1 MFVRT
6 VSPTMERISPCET
19 AAPGAATAATTT
31 TTTTTT
37 ALDGAQAP
45 HGEKSLAE
53 ERHPSASRPCDF
65 SACQLYSV
73 IRYPV
78 IVMSM
83 CGVYVP
89 SYCICHHAQTRGR
102 AGSMSDR
109 DVNGETS
116 SSLNA
121 NHGEEGGLEIN
132 GCSSKASSMFFAE
145 ASRLTDSRKKEE
157 TEVVATGRR
166 TSPRVMN
173 STINIESCGKQRSCK
188 NSDRRWWGLVKRA
201 GCVSMFAC
209 HSINSFR
216 YAFILREASRE
227 TSQLVFSLAMFFIL
241 STYFYLMAFNSFAC
255 RSHFTSFIA
264 SAREFEVNF
273 SGFKTNFK
281 QLFRIHGVVFVIG
294 FINQSLNATIFM
306 YGVLHSFGGVSPQMW
321 PFKDLEGGWLVLLAL
336 VVGFSVFSAGANQ
349 YGTNIFRAVLTGVVE
364 DEFKGLK
371 KDLETILSHASR
383 SAKQDSIGAPHHIDT
398 PSNDTTPTSALLTEQ
413 EAALRSHASSLYPT
427 LASCSSGS
435 GSQRHHKAAEVEFD
449 RFLHRFRAV
458 SGLLDQGYHLTK
470 HTMAAAY
477 IFGVPTLCVL
487 VYGLVSSSVT
497 RDQWVVLSLN
507 VIVAGA
513 VLAHTTWTLARLG
526 TTAESVCD
534 TVYDADWSKF
544 SHTFLQKMVLFTT
557 MFSKKR
563 FGINVYG
570 LFRIEWPTLLVL
582 GSSLLIYSIVII
594 LFHLGN
600 PTAICHFGNFTV

>member
-6 VSPTMERISPCET
+6 VSPTMERISPSE
-19 AAPGAATAATTT
+19 PAATTT
-31 TTTTTT
+31 AT
-37 ALDGAQAP
+37 AAMDGSQAP
-45 HGEKSLAE
+45 HGVEALAE
-53 ERHPSASRPCDF
+53 ERHPSTPRPCDF
-65 SACQLYSV
+65 SVCQLYSV

-78 IVMSM
+78 IVMNM

-89 SYCICHHAQTRGR
+89 SYCICQHTQKRGQTV
-102 AGSMSDR
+102 S
-109 DVNGETS
+109 TS
-116 SSLNA
+116 SNDINERSPQNG
-121 NHGEEGGLEIN
+121 NHGEEGVEIN
-132 GCSSKASSMFFAE
+132 GCPSKANTLVFAE
-145 ASRLTDSRKKEE
+145 ASRLTDTRKKEE
-157 TEVVATGRR
+157 TEVVTAGGR
-166 TSPRVMN
+166 TSPRLRN
-173 STINIESCGKQRSCK
+173 STINMESCGNQRSCK
-188 NSDRRWWGLVKRA
+188 NSDRRWWGLAKRA

-227 TSQLVFSLAMFFIL
+227 TSQLVFSMAMFLIL

-255 RSHFTSFIA
+255 RSHFTSFIT

-273 SGFKTNFK
+273 SGFKTNFRR
-281 QLFRIHGVVFVIG
+281 LFRIHGVVFIIG

-349 YGTNIFRAVLTGVVE
+349 YGTNIFRAVITGVVE

-371 KDLETILSHASR
+371 KELETILSHASR
-383 SAKQDSIGAPHHIDT
+383 SVKQDAFHTPRHTET
-398 PSNDTTPTSALLTEQ
+398 PSNDTTPTSALLAEPEIT
-413 EAALRSHASSLYPT
+413 LKPHSSTLYPS
-427 LASCSSGS
+427 LVPCSSGS
-435 GSQRHHKAAEVEFD
+435 QRYKTAEVEFD
-449 RFLHRFRAV
+449 RFLDRFRAV
-458 SGLLDQGYHLTK
+458 SSLLEKGYHLTK

-526 TTAESVCD
+526 TTVS
-534 TVYDADWSKF
+534 TFWFISISKF
-544 SHTFLQKMVLFTT
+544 
-557 MFSKKR
+557 
-563 FGINVYG
+563 
-570 LFRIEWPTLLVL
+570 LLV
-582 GSSLLIYSIVII
+582 
-594 LFHLGN
+594 
-600 PTAICHFGNFTV
+600 